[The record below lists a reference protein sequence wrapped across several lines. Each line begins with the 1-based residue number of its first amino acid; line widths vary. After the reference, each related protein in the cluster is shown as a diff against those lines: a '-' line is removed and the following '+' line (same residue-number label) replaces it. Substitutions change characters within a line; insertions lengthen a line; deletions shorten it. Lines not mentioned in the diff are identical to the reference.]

1 VSALFGDYAA
11 VLTISFSAMGGVA
24 RRRGGQCLTVWTLVA
39 ALTLALRVPL
49 GEASLHSP
57 FSAGTLATEAQ
68 VPLLQNLTLRRRAA
82 AAATTTAATVDT
94 VSDVAMAD
102 SLVSQAVIVEM
113 LADAA
118 EKLVAARTHA
128 TSMKR
133 ALEISQLLK
142 KHSVRTAS
150 ELHTMKPEDVVNTFK
165 VHMRKAHSTG
175 LVAEKMDPLAID
187 AMPVVKLDA
196 MIARTHLRRS
206 HIAAIPAAP
215 AAAAAA
221 TAVSAATT
229 TTTTLAKTPSIGM
242 AAATPLAPADAAV
255 ASAPVPA
262 EPVFTRDTPRLDPA
276 VTRASSAIADTPA
289 PVTLRD
295 VARSDSTSAIAR
307 ASPAN
312 AGTPAPAVPK
322 AASASAMPPP
332 APRSSEEDAARAVEI
347 AIILLKSGV
356 RTASELRKMT
366 RSDIL
371 NTAKA
376 ELMTLSLADQSK
388 LGIAA
393 PIDMV
398 VISIATLKAA
408 MSSVTAGV

>member
-1 VSALFGDYAA
+1 
-11 VLTISFSAMGGVA
+11 MGGVA

-221 TAVSAATT
+221 AAATAVSAATT